1 VVLRPGY
8 LPHRRIRYPG
18 QTFADRRASSV
29 AGMITAEHL
38 TKSYGDKQAVEDL
51 SFAVRPGVVTG
62 FLGPNGAGK
71 STTMRMLVGLDSP
84 TSGRITIDGKLY
96 RELPDPLRHVGVLLD
111 ARAVHPGRSAY
122 HHLLA
127 VARTHD
133 IPVARVEG
141 VLDLVGLSAVA
152 HRRAGGFS
160 LGMSQRLGVATALL
174 GDPQVLVLDEPV
186 NGLDPDGVLW
196 IRRLL
201 AGLAR
206 EGRTVF
212 LSSHLM
218 SELALIADDL
228 VVIGQGRLLAAS
240 TAEDFV
246 AGAGTGAVR
255 VVSPQSGALAAALQ
269 GPGVTVTSV
278 DGETLEIHGI
288 DARDVGRIAAEHGVV
303 LFELLTHR
311 LTLEEAFMQ
320 ITQNAVE
327 YRTHEEATR

>member
-1 VVLRPGY
+1 
-8 LPHRRIRYPG
+8 
-18 QTFADRRASSV
+18 
-29 AGMITAEHL
+29 MITAEHL
-38 TKSYGDKQAVEDL
+38 TKRYGEKRAVEDL
-51 SFAVRPGVVTG
+51 SFTARPGVVTG

-84 TSGRITIDGKLY
+84 TSGRITIDGRLY
-96 RELPDPLRHVGVLLD
+96 RELPDPLRHVGVMLD
-111 ARAVHPGRSAY
+111 ARAVHLGRSAY

-133 IPVARVEG
+133 IPGARVAE

-206 EGRTVF
+206 EGRTVL

-218 SELALIADDL
+218 SELSLIADDL

-240 TAEDFV
+240 TAQDFV
-246 AGAGTGAVR
+246 ASAGAGTVR
-255 VVSPQSGALAAALQ
+255 VASPQSAALAAALQ
-269 GPGVTVTSV
+269 GPGITVASTG
-278 DGETLEIHGI
+278 DENLEIHGL
-288 DARDVGRIAAEHGVV
+288 DARDVGTIAAGHGVT
-303 LFELLTHR
+303 LFELRTHR

-320 ITQNAVE
+320 ITRDAVE
-327 YRTHEEATR
+327 YRTQQEAPR

>member
-1 VVLRPGY
+1 
-8 LPHRRIRYPG
+8 
-18 QTFADRRASSV
+18 
-29 AGMITAEHL
+29 MITAEHL
-38 TKSYGDKQAVEDL
+38 TKRYGETAAVDDL

-71 STTMRMLVGLDSP
+71 STTMRMLVGLDNP
-84 TSGRITIDGKLY
+84 TSGRITIDGRLY
-96 RELPDPLRHVGVLLD
+96 RDLPDPLRHVGVMLD
-111 ARAVHPGRSAY
+111 ARAVHPGRSAF

-127 VARTHD
+127 VAQTHGM
-133 IPVARVEG
+133 PTARVHE
-141 VLDLVGLSAVA
+141 VLEMVGLGAVA

-201 AGLAR
+201 ASLAR

-218 SELALIADDL
+218 SELALIAEHL

-240 TAEDFV
+240 SVDHLLASV
-246 AGAGTGAVR
+246 GPPGVR
-255 VVSPQSGALAAALQ
+255 VVTPDAAGLTTVLR
-269 GPGVTVTSV
+269 GPDVTVTAT
-278 DGETLEIHGI
+278 DAETLQVQGL
-288 DARDVGRIAAEHGVV
+288 DAREVGRRAAAQGVV
-303 LFELLTHR
+303 LAELTPHR
-311 LTLEEAFMQ
+311 VTLEDAFMQ
-320 ITQNAVE
+320 LTQGTVEFAAPAVA
-327 YRTHEEATR
+327 R